1 MFFDKIWFNRGIQLI
16 EHIYDFRKKDFYN
29 FTELSN
35 LYNLPQKYFLFYNS
49 LVSSISQEWKSK
61 LKLESTYTQ
70 THKSLLQKSI
80 KKKHINKYLYEQLL
94 LNDEHMEIKHQNKWS
109 IEFEKEDLKW
119 KDIYLIPIRATIDTK
134 LREFQYKFITRII
147 PTNTFLY
154 KCNISNS
161 SLCEFC
167 CRDVETVKHL
177 FWDCHYAQH
186 FWSQLTTFL
195 AESNMTVDFNY
206 KLVCFGKANHQNK
219 EILINF
225 IIISAKYYIFK
236 NKCIKTIPN
245 IVGYKHFLNKRIEI
259 EKCLA
264 FDKDKL
270 EQHRQKWS
278 PLI

>member
-1 MFFDKIWFNRGIQLI
+1 MENKKESIDVRKEIIWNNSFIKANGKMFFDKIWFNRGIQLI

-70 THKSLLQKSI
+70 THKSLLQKYI
-80 KKKHINKYLYEQLL
+80 KKKHINKYLYDKLL
-94 LNDEHMEIKHQNKWS
+94 LSDEHMDIKHQNKWS
-109 IEFEKEDLKW
+109 NEFEEEDLKC

-177 FWDCHYAQH
+177 FWECHYAQH
-186 FWSQLTTFL
+186 FWSQLTTFV

-206 KLVCFGKANHQNK
+206 KLVCFGKANHQNNGSAI
-219 EILINF
+219 ILCLFIN
-225 IIISAKYYIFK
+225 KYVIYI
-236 NKCIKTIPN
+236 
-245 IVGYKHFLNKRIEI
+245 
-259 EKCLA
+259 
-264 FDKDKL
+264 
-270 EQHRQKWS
+270 
-278 PLI
+278 